1 MIKVLLTDSLN
12 RKSFDLYNIL
22 NRYKSKYKILI
33 CPDKKNLFSYFLNLL
48 VYWKIPCALRTDN
61 YNNFCEDLTSILESN
76 AGYEIVYIPVEEKT
90 TLLFYEFI
98 QKNSFPNLKYKL
110 PSQAAFNLTRDKLLL
125 MKFCEREQIPH
136 PVTYDYPRENLLDVD
151 TKQFIIKPRV
161 GSGAEDVKYIN
172 SQEDLKVLN
181 EINPEEVVIQEKI
194 KNGREV
200 IGAFYLFDN
209 NKLVLSYCHQRI
221 RTFPEEGGVTVFS
234 KLVTNDEVV
243 SSGEKLLKLLNW
255 DGLAMIEFL
264 FDPADKKYK
273 VIEINPRLWGS
284 ILVSEFSNINMIE
297 NYIELSLKR
306 SPKSYAPKTDTK
318 IRWFFPYDIIL
329 FFKKSVGTGKFW
341 SVGKNTCYINFTYA
355 NKIKAFIF
363 LLVSVFSLKNLKKLL
378 KKM

>member
-33 CPDKKNLFSYFLNLL
+33 CPDKKNLFSYLLNLL
-48 VYWKIPCALRTDN
+48 VYWKAPHTLRTDN
-61 YNNFCEDLTSILESN
+61 HDNFSKDLTSILESN
-76 AGYEIVYIPVEEKT
+76 AGNEIVYIPVEEKT

-98 QKNSFPNLKYKL
+98 KKNSFPNLKYKL

-125 MKFCEREQIPH
+125 MKLCEREKIPH
-136 PVTYDYPRENLLDVD
+136 PVTYDSADNLQDVD
-151 TKQFIIKPRV
+151 TKQFIIKPRI

-172 SQEDLKVLN
+172 SQEDLKILN

-209 NKLVLSYCHQRI
+209 DKLISSYCHQRI
-221 RTFPEEGGVTVFS
+221 RTFPEEGGVTVYS
-234 KLVTNDEVV
+234 KLITNDEVV
-243 SSGEKLLKLLNW
+243 SSGEKLLTLLNW

-284 ILVSEFSNINMIE
+284 ILLSEFSNINMIE
-297 NYIELSLKR
+297 NYIELSLNR
-306 SPKSYAPKTDTK
+306 SSQSDAPKTDTK
-318 IRWFFPYDIIL
+318 IRWFFPYDVIL

-363 LLVSVFSLKNLKKLL
+363 LLVSVFSLKNMKKLL